1 MHEAS
6 RSTRVALKVAIAAQG
21 VSEPLKCGSVTVR
34 RLSLT
39 DMEHSFGLA
48 FRCCGWMFTVF
59 VRKGG
64 ARSDGMVFPVETV
77 GDNSLFDR
85 GRGGA

>member
-1 MHEAS
+1 
-6 RSTRVALKVAIAAQG
+6 
-21 VSEPLKCGSVTVR
+21 
-34 RLSLT
+34 
-39 DMEHSFGLA
+39 
-48 FRCCGWMFTVF
+48 MFTVF

-85 GRGGA
+85 GRGGD